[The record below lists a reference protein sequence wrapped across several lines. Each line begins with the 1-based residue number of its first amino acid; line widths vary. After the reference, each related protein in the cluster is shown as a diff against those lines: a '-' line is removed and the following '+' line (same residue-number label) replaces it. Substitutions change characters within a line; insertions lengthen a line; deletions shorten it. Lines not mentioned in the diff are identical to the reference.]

1 MPDEARLYHYSA
13 FGTHKDARNSYI
25 DGFIQCKNG
34 KLTMASINELKEMI
48 MEDYNLA
55 QKPTIIS
62 LAPIEKGEDDDAK
75 VTGGT
80 I

>member
-34 KLTMASINELKEMI
+34 KLTTESINELKEMI
-48 MEDYNLA
+48 MEDYDLA
-55 QKPTIIS
+55 KKPTIIS
-62 LAPIEKGEDDDAK
+62 LTPIEKGEDDDAK
-75 VTGGT
+75 V
-80 I
+80 